1 MSCVTPNQPH
11 TAATNRVQAETEF
24 FPPRSLQEN
33 GLLQQEMAH
42 NLLLAP
48 VQPPAMCCSRLQVT
62 ACMNHRAKTTLGLLE
77 NESKGGKSK
86 LEVGIK
92 KKNKQ
97 SYRRCNRQE
106 CDRAVSQCF
115 HCDHHHPAVPAIKK
129 CFTCPFLPVCFQAP
143 ALLYHD
149 IPSNTCSIFV
159 TSHVSSL
166 QPGASPSTVPGSRHV
181 QGPMKRC
188 SPIKPC
194 EPCSSPPGCVQGIPL
209 S

>member
-92 KKNKQ
+92 KKKPRTTEGVTGRN
-97 SYRRCNRQE
+97 
-106 CDRAVSQCF
+106 V
-115 HCDHHHPAVPAIKK
+115 IG
-129 CFTCPFLPVCFQAP
+129 
-143 ALLYHD
+143 LYHSASTV
-149 IPSNTCSIFV
+149 ITTIQRCRPSKNASPVLFYLFVFRLPHCSI
-159 TSHVSSL
+159 T
-166 QPGASPSTVPGSRHV
+166 T
-181 QGPMKRC
+181 
-188 SPIKPC
+188 
-194 EPCSSPPGCVQGIPL
+194 SPPTRAASLP
-209 S
+209 